1 MLPGHRCTSKLSAKT
16 CMRWPAFWTTCSIF
30 RAFQKRNSSFTK
42 RSFRC
47 ALSSSARRVRHSS
60 SSAASVIRIPGNML
74 TRIFAPFFQL
84 DHGKATNEGLG
95 IGLALTR
102 QLVEMHG
109 GTIEAQ
115 SAGEGLGSEFIVRL
129 PTVPPP
135 SARSATGAAK
145 SKNGTRDKN
154 SLRILVVDDNRDAAD
169 ALGKLLTLRGQDV
182 RVAYSALEAIE
193 RSIEL
198 DPHAVILDIG
208 LPDLDGYEVARRLR
222 KKQFGGALIAL
233 TGYGQDSDK
242 ERARNA
248 GLNFHL
254 TKPVGLKDVEAVLRK
269 ISPHT

>member
-1 MLPGHRCTSKLSAKT
+1 MAVV
-16 CMRWPAFWTTCSIF
+16 
-30 RAFQKRNSSFTK
+30 
-42 RSFRC
+42 
-47 ALSSSARRVRHSS
+47 RVRDSG
-60 SSAASVIRIPGNML
+60 IGIPGNML
-74 TRIFAPFFQL
+74 TRIFDPFFQL

-145 SKNGTRDKN
+145 SKNGKQDKN

-169 ALGKLLTLRGQDV
+169 ALGKLL
-182 RVAYSALEAIE
+182 
-193 RSIEL
+193 
-198 DPHAVILDIG
+198 
-208 LPDLDGYEVARRLR
+208 RLR

-248 GLNFHL
+248 GFNFHL